1 MLRCSTADCKRP
13 YSCSI
18 MIMNY
23 EELQRSARCAEQPVQ
38 RITHQNGRSRTRRA
52 HTHRRGTFHRRR
64 YSLDAKKPPC
74 FALLHPPQH
83 KSHARVALP
92 FQCAFSPAQVP
103 CNSRAARPMR
113 SATARCRTPIEEP
126 ITCQNN
132 PSSLAR
138 ASLQDKTQC
147 FALRHPPQTQVPC
160 IFDV

>member
-1 MLRCSTADCKRP
+1 MKSCKDP
-13 YSCSI
+13 HG
-18 MIMNY
+18 
-23 EELQRSARCAEQPVQ
+23 VQ
-38 RITHQNGRSRTRRA
+38 NRLYNASHIKTGVAAPAAHT

-64 YSLDAKKPPC
+64 YSLDAKKPLC

-92 FQCAFSPAQVP
+92 FQCAFSAAQVP

-113 SATARCRTPIEEP
+113 SATAHCRTPIEEP